1 MALVN
6 MKKMLKKA
14 NKEGYAVGQ
23 FNINNLEW
31 AKTILLVAQEKN
43 SPVILGVSEGAA
55 KYMGGYNVVMGMVKG
70 LIKDQKITV
79 DVAVHLDHGTTFEAC
94 KAAIDAGFTSVMI
107 DASKHPI
114 EENVRLSKQVVDY
127 AHPKGV
133 TVEAEV
139 GIVGGEEDG
148 IVGKVQYAKLE
159 DCVRIVKEAG
169 VDCLAPALGSA
180 HGPYKGVPKLGFDE
194 MDAINKAAK
203 VPLVLHGGSGIP
215 DDQIKKAIARGTAK
229 INVNTEL
236 QQEFAKDLRALL
248 ADPKNDPVY
257 DPRKILGPC
266 TAGIKRAMIGRMEV
280 FGSIDKAAK

>member
-31 AKTILLVAQEKN
+31 AKTILLLAQEKN

-70 LIKDQKITV
+70 LIKDQNITV

-114 EENVRLSKQVVDY
+114 DENIRLSKQVVDY
-127 AHPKGV
+127 AHPKDV

-215 DDQIKKAIARGTAK
+215 DDQVAKAISLGVTK

-236 QQEFAKDLRALL
+236 QLEFAAAVRKYVEDGKDLEG
-248 ADPKNDPVY
+248 KGY
-257 DPRKILGPC
+257 DPRKLLAPGTKAIE
-266 TAGIKRAMIGRMEV
+266 AKVVEMINK
-280 FGSIDKAAK
+280 FGSANKA